1 MSITNSQAI
10 AVAEIKP
17 KLSKSNTLE
26 GNITIAMENTHDH
39 WLLGQ
44 AVNDRMEFETAMLI
58 VSDFYGIDSP
68 EFERIK
74 IEMVMVNALFFTPSN
89 VPIDFNQLLEQLPKD
104 HEKIGI
110 MELWKKVV
118 KK

>member
-1 MSITNSQAI
+1 M
-10 AVAEIKP
+10 AEIKP
-17 KLSKSNTLE
+17 KLSKTKTLQE
-26 GNITIAMENTHDH
+26 NLTIAMQEAHDH

-44 AVNDRMEFETAMLI
+44 MANERLEFEVAVLA
-58 VSDFYGIDSP
+58 VSNFYGIDSP

-74 IEMVMVNALFFTPSN
+74 QEVQIINAVHFTPSN
-89 VPIDFNQLLEQLPKD
+89 VPIDWNQLLDNLDKD

-110 MELWKKVV
+110 ADIWQKVV